1 MAAYLRLLRPTILA
15 SSDDLRTLR
24 RNNGGRWMW
33 EISPL
38 AGDYGARS
46 ESVVRKHKELSLAVD
61 DRAGESKELQKS
73 SDKDDGEE
81 SDRGSG
87 RTTAITQ
94 AKVMTMDR
102 GGYRGLEFGSEDP
115 CLYL

>member
-33 EISPL
+33 GVSPL

-73 SDKDDGEE
+73 SDQDDGEDGNQIGE
-81 SDRGSG
+81 AG
-87 RTTAITQ
+87 APQ
-94 AKVMTMDR
+94 Q
-102 GGYRGLEFGSEDP
+102 
-115 CLYL
+115 